1 MILSICTVSN
11 NTSVCIS
18 DGSSSTLSEVKSE
31 NPNHCEELIPI
42 VEDLLMKEDKSL
54 ADIHQVRVNVGPG
67 NLTSI
72 RIGLTVANLYGQFLG
87 AEVVGVSSFHCISS
101 FFKKSKKNI
110 IVAFNIRNNNYAF
123 AIFNGKDQTMIDY
136 NLLISREEFDQINKN
151 EFKLLTDSSADSYLI
166 ESNFQIVEI
175 NAEMISKLDFS
186 DIQHLLQ
193 KEIPLKPINDY
204 SYVVNK

>member
-18 DGSSSTLSEVKSE
+18 DGSSYTLSEVKSE
-31 NPNHCEELIPI
+31 IPNHCEELIPI
-42 VEDLLMKEDKSL
+42 VEDLLLKENKGL
-54 ADIHQVRVNVGPG
+54 TDIHQVRVNVGPG

-87 AEVVGVSSFHCISS
+87 VEVVGVSSFHCILS
-101 FFKKSKKNI
+101 FCKKSKKNI
-110 IVAFNIRNNNYAF
+110 IAAFNIKNNNYAF
-123 AIFNGKDQTMIDY
+123 GIFDIKNQKIIDY
-136 NLLISREEFDQINKN
+136 SLLVSREEFDQINKN

-166 ESNFQIVEI
+166 ESNFHIVEI
-175 NAEMISKLDFS
+175 NAEMISKVDLS
-186 DIQHLLQ
+186 VAQHFLQ